1 MLWESKNYVEFVS
14 SSNRPIRLSQFC
26 QLALNDDHLSYDPA
40 RQRNKVKKQG
50 KVICQRLNIAVKS
63 LDADACDGQ

>member
-40 RQRNKVKKQG
+40 RQRNKV
-50 KVICQRLNIAVKS
+50 RLNIAVKS
-63 LDADACDGQ
+63 LDADACDVQ